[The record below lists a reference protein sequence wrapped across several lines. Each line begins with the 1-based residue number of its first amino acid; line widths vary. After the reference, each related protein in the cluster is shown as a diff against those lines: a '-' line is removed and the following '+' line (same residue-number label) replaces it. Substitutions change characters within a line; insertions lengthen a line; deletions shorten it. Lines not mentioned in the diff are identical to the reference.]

1 MGKTKPILKAY
12 ENLEFL
18 NSSDARILRI
28 LSEFLEP
35 KTKFRKH
42 KIVDTIVFFGSA
54 RLLSR
59 KKALSELNKFRTIN
73 PKGITNDKLAEALR
87 TSQQRV
93 KMSRYYEEAVDLS
106 KRLTEWSLGLDTSG
120 NRFIICTGGGPGIME
135 AANKGAK
142 LAGGYSVGLN
152 ISIPFEQ
159 YINKYVSPELQFE
172 FHYFFMRKFWF
183 AYLAKALIVFPGGF
197 GTLDEFF
204 ELITLIQTGK
214 VKKKMLL
221 VVYDEKYWRNIIN
234 FDALVEN
241 AVISR
246 SDMNLFTFCDNVD
259 DAFNAVKK
267 HFEKY
272 YLKKEEE
279 KRQEEPKI
287 QLK

>member
-234 FDALVEN
+234 FDAMVEN

-246 SDMNLFTFCDNVD
+246 SDMNLFNFCNNVD
-259 DAFNAVKK
+259 DAFNAIKK

>member
-1 MGKTKPILKAY
+1 MRKSKPVLKAY
-12 ENLEFL
+12 ENIDFL

-28 LSEFLEP
+28 LSEFLQP
-35 KTKFRKH
+35 QVKFRKH
-42 KIVDTIVFFGSA
+42 KIVDTIVFFGSS
-54 RLLSR
+54 RLMS
-59 KKALSELNKFRTIN
+59 KKQAHAELNRFKTIN
-73 PKGITNDKLAEALR
+73 PKGTANNELAESLR
-87 TSQQRV
+87 TSEHMV
-93 KMSRYYEEAVDLS
+93 KMSRYYEEAVELS
-106 KRLTEWSLGLDTSG
+106 KRLTEWSLSLDTSG

-142 LAGGYSVGLN
+142 LAGGYSLGLN

-159 YINKYVSPELQFE
+159 FVNKYVSPELKFE

-197 GTLDEFF
+197 GTMDEFF

-221 VVYDEKYWRNIIN
+221 IVYDEKYWRNIIN
-234 FDALVEN
+234 FDALVSN
-241 AVISR
+241 AVISS
-246 SDMNLFTFCDNVD
+246 SDMNLFSFCNSVD
-259 DAFNAVKK
+259 ETFNAIKK

-272 YLKKEEE
+272 YLRKEEE